1 MKADRVGEENET
13 LNPKT
18 IPQNAI
24 LLLPKQQQK

>member
-1 MKADRVGEENET
+1 MKADRAGEENET

-24 LLLPKQQQK
+24 LLLLKQQEK